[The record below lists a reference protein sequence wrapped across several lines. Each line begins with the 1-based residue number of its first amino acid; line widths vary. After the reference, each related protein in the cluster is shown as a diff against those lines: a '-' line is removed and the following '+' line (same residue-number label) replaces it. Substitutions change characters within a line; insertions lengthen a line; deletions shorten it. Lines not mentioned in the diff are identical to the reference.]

1 MHHLN
6 GQLVE
11 ETVRRKRS
19 TGIPIFNTGTSLYG
33 IRANVK
39 KGGIK
44 VGVGF
49 GDVSKLHRAKGGA
62 AQDNITGGDC
72 LSHRCVE
79 IEGACDEE
87 YVSPM
92 KQNLSFV

>member
-1 MHHLN
+1 MHHPN

-62 AQDNITGGDC
+62 AQNNITGGDC
-72 LSHRCVE
+72 LLHRCVE
-79 IEGACDEE
+79 TRRC
-87 YVSPM
+87 M
-92 KQNLSFV
+92 R